1 MGTRK
6 RFFIM
11 KTIIFLAFVGL
22 VSGQI
27 DGRPEWTPRS
37 GNGTC
42 AEMPE
47 FMLNADRIVGG
58 EDAPSPIP
66 WQVAVLSGSFQFCG
80 ATILDESTL
89 LCAAHCQVSTSHSIR
104 AGSVNKKSGGQVR
117 NIAQVMNNIQYN
129 PNTFENDFAILKL
142 DSPLELNDDVKPACL
157 STSSD
162 YLDVSSTEEECFT
175 SGWGTL
181 SSGGFSTDIC
191 QFVRVPAITN
201 AECNA
206 DYGGSI
212 ADSMICAGYPGEGG
226 KDACQGDS
234 GGPFVCNNNGKAVVA
249 GVVSWGNGCA
259 DPDFP
264 GVYARTTYVLDWI
277 KANLGLPGP
286 PGPTTAPPTGCVSPS
301 WANDDYCDDENNNA
315 ECNWDGGA
323 CCNNN
328 AAGWDNYCSACECLD
343 PNAGS
348 GPDCEDKWKTKKCKK
363 QANKGKCNK
372 KKVKKNCKKTC
383 DLC

>member
-6 RFFIM
+6 RFFVM

-42 AEMPE
+42 AEMPD

-58 EDAPSPIP
+58 EAAPSPIP

-89 LCAAHCQVSTSHSIR
+89 LCAAHCQVSTSDSIR
-104 AGSVNKKSGGQVR
+104 AGSVNRKSGGQVR
-117 NIAQVMNNIQYN
+117 NIAQVMNNNQYN
-129 PNTFENDFAILKL
+129 PSTFENDFAILKL
-142 DSPLELNDDVKPACL
+142 DSPLEFNDDVKPACL
-157 STSSD
+157 PTSSD
-162 YLDVSSTEEECFT
+162 YLDVSSTEERCFT

-181 SSGGFSTDIC
+181 SSGGSSTDTC
-191 QFVRVPAITN
+191 QYVRVPAITN

-206 DYGGSI
+206 EYGGSI
-212 ADSMICAGYPGEGG
+212 TDSMICAGYPGEGG

-328 AAGWDNYCSACECLD
+328 AAGWDNYCSSCECLD